1 MFLFAIEETEMS
13 CPRAAFY
20 WSGRYYLDRMKEI
33 NHTELGPVMIRTKR
47 RFDEH
52 STQIMKVPQARKVVS
67 GVLADSSRHPILETT
82 QWELRR

>member
-1 MFLFAIEETEMS
+1 
-13 CPRAAFY
+13 
-20 WSGRYYLDRMKEI
+20 MKEI
-33 NHTELGPVMIRTKR
+33 NHPELGPVMIRTKR

-82 QWELRR
+82 Q